1 MRKFSADLHIHT
13 VLSPCGD
20 MDMSPDVIIAKAK
33 AMNLDIIGI
42 TDHNSTLQC
51 HLLRRLGERNQI
63 TVITGAEV
71 TTKEE
76 VHCLAFFETD
86 ELLNEFQ
93 KFLDEH
99 LPDVKND
106 VRKFGYQL
114 VVDAEN
120 MVVLQEE
127 RLLISAIDQNI
138 DQVEEKVHSLS
149 GLFIPAHI
157 DKKRFS
163 IFGQLGFLP
172 PDLKV
177 DALEVSPFC
186 DKEDFTRRH
195 PELSG
200 YCIISG
206 SDAHFPYQI
215 GSRLS
220 LLELEHPGFKEI
232 RRLFGEKRGDKIMI
246 TN

>member
-1 MRKFSADLHIHT
+1 MKKFRADLHIHT
-13 VLSPCGD
+13 ILSPCGD
-20 MDMSPDVIIAKAK
+20 LEMSPDVIIAKAK
-33 AMNLDIIGI
+33 EMNLDIIGI

-51 HLLRRLGERNQI
+51 HLIRQLGEKNQ
-63 TVITGAEV
+63 VMVLTGAEV

-76 VHCLAFFETD
+76 IHCLTFFETD
-86 ELLNEFQ
+86 NQLNEFQ

-99 LPDVKND
+99 LPDIKND
-106 VRKFGYQL
+106 VRKFGYQV
-114 VVDAEN
+114 VVDSDN
-120 MVVLQEE
+120 RIVRHEE

-138 DQVEEKVHSLS
+138 DQVEEKVHSLN

-163 IFGQLGFLP
+163 VIVQLGFLP
-172 PDLKV
+172 TDLRV

-186 DKEDFTRRH
+186 NTEDFIKQY

-206 SDAHFPYQI
+206 SDAHFPHQI
-215 GSRLS
+215 GSRIS
-220 LLELEHPGFKEI
+220 LLELESSGFKEI
-232 RRLFGEKRGDKIMI
+232 SSLFREKRSDKIRIM
-246 TN
+246 N

>member
-114 VVDAEN
+114 VVDAEK

-195 PELSG
+195 PELAG

-220 LLELEHPGFKEI
+220 LLELENPGFKEI